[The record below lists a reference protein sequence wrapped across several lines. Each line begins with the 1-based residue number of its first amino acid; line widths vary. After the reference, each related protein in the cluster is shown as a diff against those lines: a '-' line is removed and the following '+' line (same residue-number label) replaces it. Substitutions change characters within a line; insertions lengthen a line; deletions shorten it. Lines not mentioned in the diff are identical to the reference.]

1 MLNATEEENA
11 GDKMENKTIIIGGE
25 TVEPGENKLLKIK
38 IDRLPTGTLIDI
50 PVYVHNS
57 KKPGP
62 TILVQAGLHGDE
74 INGIEIVRRML
85 AEKQFDVE
93 SGAVIAV
100 PILNIFGFIHFSRDV
115 PDGKDVNRSF
125 PGTKSGSM
133 ANRIAYFY
141 LNEILHQIDY
151 GIDLHTG
158 GGQRNNFPQI
168 RYTEADKKSAEL
180 AEVFNAPISFAS
192 KLIKGSFRNAAFKM
206 DKPTVVFEAG
216 ESMRFDDYAIKEG
229 MQGILNVL
237 KHFKMIPDIDT
248 PYAERRKT
256 VYLSGRRWLRAP
268 TAGMFIPKIINGS
281 ECKKGQVLGIVTD
294 TFAKRKKTIK
304 APFDGLIFCVNHQAV
319 VNQGDALFHVG
330 TSSS

>member
-1 MLNATEEENA
+1 MDVVSENREI
-11 GDKMENKTIIIGGE
+11 KIGKE
-25 TVEPGENKLLKIK
+25 TVAPGEEKLLKIS

-50 PVYVHNS
+50 PIYIFNA

-85 AEKQFDVE
+85 QQKRFKVKK
-93 SGAVIAV
+93 GAVVAV

-133 ANRIAYFY
+133 ASRIAYHY
-141 LNEILHQIDY
+141 TTDILQQIDF

-158 GGQRNNFPQI
+158 GAQRHNFPQI
-168 RYTEADKKSAEL
+168 RFTEEDENSRKL
-180 AEVFNAPISFAS
+180 AEIFNAPITFPAR
-192 KLIKGSFRNAAFKM
+192 LIRGSFRNAAFRM
-206 DKPTVVFEAG
+206 GKPTVVFEAG
-216 ESMRFDDYAIKEG
+216 ESMRFDDYAILEG

-237 KHFKMIPDIDT
+237 KYFEMITKIEPIYSERKNT
-248 PYAERRKT
+248 IHLEERR
-256 VYLSGRRWLRAP
+256 WIRAH
-268 TAGMFIPKIINGS
+268 TAGMFIPEVTNGS
-281 ECKKGQVLGIVTD
+281 EIKKGQELGLITD
-294 TFAKRKKTIK
+294 TYAKHRKKIK
-304 APFDGLIFCVNHQAV
+304 APYDGYLICINNQAV

-330 TSSS
+330 R